1 MTRKVTR
8 KRFVTSINIELAD
21 RIDALAEQL
30 AVSRN
35 SLVSIML
42 SEQLIIKE
50 KQLQLLDNENI
61 VNIMREYIN
70 QEQEKLEL

>member
-61 VNIMREYIN
+61 VNIMRESEKRYIDN
-70 QEQEKLEL
+70 IKK